1 MVTETHIQLVKQHSF
16 LTGLPEE
23 YVERLLSLGMLARFR
38 PEQFI
43 FREGDQSSF
52 FYVLLSGTIAL
63 EVTTPGRTLRIQTLG
78 PGDELGWT
86 SLLSSIEKQFQARAL
101 EHSEA
106 IAFDGAVLRK
116 ACEDDPAFGYRI
128 MRRMLRL
135 VAGRLQATRLHL
147 VDMYS
152 PKSAKGVK

>member
-1 MVTETHIQLVKQHSF
+1 VTDTHIQLAKQHSF
-16 LTGLPEE
+16 LAGLPEE
-23 YVERLLSLGMLARFR
+23 YVERLLSLGMLAHFR

-52 FYVLLSGTIAL
+52 FYVVISGTVAL

-86 SLLSSIEKQFQARAL
+86 SLLSSVEKQFQARAL
-101 EHSEA
+101 EHAEA
-106 IAFDGAVLRK
+106 IAFDGALLRQ
-116 ACEDDPAFGYRI
+116 ACEDDPAFGYRV
-128 MRRMLRL
+128 MRRVVRL
-135 VAGRLQATRLHL
+135 VAGRLQATRLQL

-152 PKSAKGVK
+152 HKSAREVK